1 MEAKFDFGMIG
12 IGVMGSNL
20 LLNMADHGFSVIG
33 YDLKQERA
41 DKLESAATEGTVV
54 KGTTDISF
62 MTQSLKKPRKIMMLV
77 PAGKPVDDVINN
89 LLPHLEEGDILI
101 DGGNSYYK
109 DTQRRIDTLQPKGL
123 HFFGMGV
130 SGGEAGARFGPSM
143 MPGGDK
149 EAYQYLKPILEA
161 IAAKADGEPCVAYMG
176 NNAAGHYV
184 KMVHNGI
191 EYALMQMISEVY
203 DLLHRSGGLNN

>member
-1 MEAKFDFGMIG
+1 MEATFDFGMIG

-20 LLNMADHGFSVIG
+20 LLNMADNGFAAIG

-41 DKLESAATEGTVV
+41 DKLEAAATAGTVV
-54 KGTTDISF
+54 KGTIDIAQ
-62 MTQSLKKPRKIMMLV
+62 MVQSLKKPRKIMMLV

-89 LLPHLEEGDILI
+89 LLPHLEEGDIVI
-101 DGGNSYYK
+101 DGGNSYFK
-109 DTQRRIDTLQPKGL
+109 DTQKRIDYLQPKGI

-149 EAYQYLKPILEA
+149 EAYQYLQPILEA
-161 IAAKADGEPCVAYMG
+161 IAAKANGNPCVAYMASRIG
-176 NNAAGHYV
+176 CRYW
-184 KMVHNGI
+184 
-191 EYALMQMISEVY
+191 YASLS
-203 DLLHRSGGLNN
+203 